1 MKPLPIAV
9 LYKNDVF
16 MVLAQ
21 AVQTF
26 NQISQVG
33 PDTTH
38 ENHAGINAYTH
49 LRTA

>member
-9 LYKNDVF
+9 MYNNDVF
-16 MVLAQ
+16 MVFAQ
-21 AVQTF
+21 AAQTF

-33 PDTTH
+33 TDTTH
-38 ENHAGINAYTH
+38 ENHAGINAYPH